1 MTSDSRINGFGW
13 YLGAFVLGAAAGATI
28 AILTAPRSGSE
39 TRERLKSATL
49 DMKKK
54 MENVPGAFRRAVAES
69 LKAGQAVLEQ
79 ARDEVSEFRMPP
91 TDGSS
96 VR

>member
-1 MTSDSRINGFGW
+1 MTSGSRMQGFGW

-28 AILTAPRSGSE
+28 AILTTPRSGSE
-39 TRERLKSATL
+39 TRERLKSAAL

-54 MENVPGAFRRAVAES
+54 VENVPGAFRRAVAES
-69 LKAGQAVLEQ
+69 VKAGEAFLEQ
-79 ARDEVSEFRMPP
+79 ARDEVSEFRIPP

>member
-1 MTSDSRINGFGW
+1 MTSDSQLNGFGW
-13 YLGAFVLGAAAGATI
+13 YLGAFVLGVATGATI

-39 TRERLKSATL
+39 TRERLKSTAL
-49 DMKKK
+49 DIKKK
-54 MENVPGAFRRAVAES
+54 IPGAFRRAAAES
-69 LKAGQAVLEQ
+69 VKAGQAVLER
-79 ARDEVSEFRMPP
+79 ARDEVSEFRTLP